1 MWERLASVVT
11 LSLLLAT
18 YMNPSVTRRS
28 YLYSIVPPDS
38 KYEDRES
45 YLEDSKYEDRES
57 YLEDFPVRAPEDAIG
72 EQVIEN
78 DAVDAKHRDAM
89 DSSNLNEIIY
99 QGKFDFFRTA
109 EEVMINPFLPA
120 GIPKNFHVPNLKS
133 KSPRNRFVTKQDLK
147 YIS

>member
-45 YLEDSKYEDRES
+45 YLK
-57 YLEDFPVRAPEDAIG
+57 DFPVRAPEDAIG

-78 DAVDAKHRDAM
+78 DAVDAKHRDAI

>member
-45 YLEDSKYEDRES
+45 H
-57 YLEDFPVRAPEDAIG
+57 LEDFSVRASEDANR
-72 EQVIEN
+72 EHVIEN
-78 DAVDAKHRDAM
+78 DAVDAKNRDAM
-89 DSSNLNEIIY
+89 DSSNLNKIIY
-99 QGKFDFFRTA
+99 PRKFDFFRKA
-109 EEVMINPFLPA
+109 EEVMINPVLPA
-120 GIPKNFHVPNLKS
+120 GIPKNFYVPNFKS
-133 KSPRNRFVTKQDLK
+133 KSPRNRFVTKLHLK
-147 YIS
+147 YISFIKKWEG